1 MQIIPSTAFSL
12 ATGLGIQNFSVDQ
25 LYVPE
30 VNINLGTRYV
40 QNIIKEFG
48 NQVEFIAAGYNG
60 GESNVRRWRDSSTP
74 NEILD
79 FVSSIDFKE
88 TKNYV
93 MTVKTNYEVY
103 KRIYGEPA
111 ISGRTGSSSQP

>member
-1 MQIIPSTAFSL
+1 MQIIPSTASSL
-12 ATGLGIQNFSVDQ
+12 ATSLGLQNFSVDQ
-25 LYVPE
+25 LYVPA

-40 QNIIKEFG
+40 QDIIKEFG
-48 NQVEFIAAGYNG
+48 DQVEFIAAGYNG

-74 NEILD
+74 DEVLD

-93 MTVKTNYEVY
+93 MIVKTNYEVY
-103 KRIYGEPA
+103 KRIYGEPSTSA
-111 ISGRTGSSSQP
+111 HSSSWE